1 MKNNTVKKIKAAG
14 AVRAVYV
21 PKTYKNDD
29 SLYVSV
35 NGKAIL
41 VKKGETVE
49 LPECFAEVVEN
60 SLAAAGEAERFI
72 EAQAHFE

>member
-1 MKNNTVKKIKAAG
+1 MKNNTKTKPAAT
-14 AVRAVYV
+14 RAVFI

-29 SLYVSV
+29 AVYVSV
-35 NGKAIL
+35 NGKAVL

-49 LPECFAEVVEN
+49 LPVCFAEVIEN
-60 SLAAAGEAERFI
+60 SIRAAGEAERFI